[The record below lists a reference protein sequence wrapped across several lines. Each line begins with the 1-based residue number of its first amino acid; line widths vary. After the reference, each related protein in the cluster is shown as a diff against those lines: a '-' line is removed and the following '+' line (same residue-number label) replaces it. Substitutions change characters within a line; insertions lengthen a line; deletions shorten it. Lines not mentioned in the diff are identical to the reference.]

1 MRATGQRRPGQP
13 PPCPQ
18 IWRAEPGRPASPQSW
33 QRLPREGNAGRGF
46 TILEF
51 SSGLGDI
58 TEDKQFFT
66 YIERFFRKYPGRG
79 LPELPLD
86 RILRDDVYREHERSV
101 ESFKK
106 ELAELAKRVT
116 KAEAAA
122 AEAQRAVEE
131 AKRSGKS
138 GAKTCFWCGE
148 EGHVKPDCPVFKA
161 DLPKV
166 KKGN

>member
-1 MRATGQRRPGQP
+1 MQFRIRTSTLRT
-13 PPCPQ
+13 
-18 IWRAEPGRPASPQSW
+18 
-33 QRLPREGNAGRGF
+33 AGAPIFAG
-46 TILEF
+46 
-51 SSGLGDI
+51 
-58 TEDKQFFT
+58 
-66 YIERFFRKYPGRG
+66 
-79 LPELPLD
+79 ELPLD

-122 AEAQRAVEE
+122 AEAQRAAEE

-138 GAKTCFWCGE
+138 GVKTCFWCGE